1 MHSAML
7 HDTHFRSALFLLSAS
22 LILPTAHAGLG
33 ITFVTPAAGSTWPAG
48 PFTVSWQDSHSTPS
62 MSDLVSYTLTLL
74 IGGNSDTTSQTIR
87 TIGEPNSPV
96 SDGKAVADI
105 PANVSAS
112 SQNGFYLKMVANT
125 TSGSEIVNYSNRFT
139 LIGLNGTTDEIYLA
153 AAQAANGANDV
164 PAAYSIVSPT
174 TTSSSSSATSTPTST
189 APASPPPPPTSD
201 RDPEKGSTGVNVG
214 LVIGGIFAIIG
225 FISIIIWI
233 LLFIRRRRSRKSAK
247 NLSAKEASANRRTQ
261 ILLDYKAELSADN
274 EMRRS
279 QTAEELSPD
288 AEMFEMEG
296 QRQRAVE
303 MQAKRDTVRYELQG
317 SVVELEAGSGRSSRL
332 AGEEDG
338 SRAGRFSWRQSLQ
351 RLSGDNRRSRDV
363 QPPPPP
369 V

>member
-1 MHSAML
+1 ML
-7 HDTHFRSALFLLSAS
+7 HDTHFRSLLHVLLSALL
-22 LILPTAHAGLG
+22 LIPTAHAGLG

-96 SDGKAVADI
+96 SEGKVVADI

-139 LIGLNGTTDEIYLA
+139 LIGLNGTTDETYLA

-174 TTSSSSSATSTPTST
+174 ITSSSSSATSTPTST
-189 APASPPPPPTSD
+189 ARPAPPPPPPTSD

-233 LLFIRRRRSRKSAK
+233 LLFVRRRRTRKSAK
-247 NLSAKEASANRRTQ
+247 TLSAKEASANRRTQ
-261 ILLDYKAELSADN
+261 VLLDYKAELSADN

-279 QTAEELSPD
+279 TTAGELSPD

-296 QRQRAVE
+296 QKQRAVE

-317 SVVELEAGSGRSSRL
+317 SVVELEAGSGRRSRL

-351 RLSGDNRRSRDV
+351 RLSGDHRRSRDV